1 VFNNLIY
8 RRKHSQLILILK
20 QIFPFFLVFF
30 LCIYIVTSEVSCK
43 TSADKKEKEGV
54 VSAGELIPFVPENPL
69 SNIQCLRGPYPK
81 IFNPESQAKWGNTD
95 TSPSSQG
102 VTIEMILDSS
112 FQDMSI
118 AYDSVSLRGF
128 NVYMLLNENTEIHPT
143 QIIVDKNLEE
153 TQSGTLRRFK
163 RKVTLVFPYKAKE
176 ILVPKEGLQNV
187 KIYLILSGFDT
198 LFCFYWNPK
207 QVSVDV
213 PLSMKLKDSKESLK
227 KKQKSLHKKVLNW
240 THTFD

>member
-1 VFNNLIY
+1 MVHK
-8 RRKHSQLILILK
+8 RKYIQLIFIKKPTFQILITL
-20 QIFPFFLVFF
+20 FA
-30 LCIYIVTSEVSCK
+30 CIYLLISEISCK
-43 TSADKKEKEGV
+43 TSADKKDKGEI
-54 VSAGELIPFVPENPL
+54 VSAGELIPFVPENPI

-81 IFNPESQAKWGNTD
+81 IFNPESQAKWINTD
-95 TSPSSQG
+95 TSSLSQG

-153 TQSGTLRRFK
+153 NQHGTLRRFK
-163 RKVTLVFPYKAKE
+163 RKVTLVFPYNAKE

-187 KIYLILSGFDT
+187 KIYLLLNGFDT
-198 LFCFYWNPK
+198 LFCFSWRPQ
-207 QVSVDV
+207 QVSVEV
-213 PLSMKLKDSKESLK
+213 PLSMKLKDSKENLK

>member
-1 VFNNLIY
+1 MERNKRHFHLIFTTQ
-8 RRKHSQLILILK
+8 HIFQIL
-20 QIFPFFLVFF
+20 FVFF
-30 LCIYIVTSEVSCK
+30 VCIYLLISEISCK
-43 TSADKKEKEGV
+43 TSADKKEKEEI
-54 VSAGELIPFVPENPL
+54 VSAGELIPFVPENSI

-81 IFNPESQAKWGNTD
+81 IFNPESQAKWINTD
-95 TSPSSQG
+95 TSSPSQG
-102 VTIEMILDSS
+102 VTIEMVLDSS

-128 NVYMLLNENTEIHPT
+128 NIYMLLNENVEIHPT

-153 TQSGTLRRFK
+153 NQHGTLRRFK
-163 RKVTLVFPYKAKE
+163 RKVTLVFPYNAKE

-187 KIYLILSGFDT
+187 KIYLLLNGFDT
-198 LFCFYWNPK
+198 LFCFSWSPK
-207 QVSVDV
+207 QVSVEV